1 MEKELII
8 GVIYS
13 KFDQIDG
20 PVAVTWEPE
29 SLSREILDTI
39 SLKTI
44 NMITEQKKDIDKSL
58 AVVPFPT
65 FNIKGLV
72 GISAIKDASKRG
84 GVVDFSITLLFDEK
98 DDVIFYKYVKYLE
111 TYFFELMDN
120 IIESEKQK
128 AGSKKIKKLLN
139 DFKTDMDNFLND
151 LKQEELNTVDT
162 IAFPADDS
170 RGLTLSKLKFKMIVV
185 GDPRVGKT
193 STILQFTD
201 KAFRR
206 TYIPTIGVNI
216 SEKKIKVEDT
226 LIELVIWDVAGQSK
240 FQKMRKHY
248 YKGARAYFLVF
259 DLTDPKSYKNI
270 NAWNNDIK
278 KYVSEDIP
286 GIILANKS
294 DLKKSRYILIRD
306 LKKLASDLGVEYLK
320 TSAKTGKNI
329 DEAFLK
335 LGKAIINSRKKP
347 IE

>member
-1 MEKELII
+1 LEKELII
-8 GVIYS
+8 GIIYS

-20 PVAVTWEPE
+20 PVAVLWLPE
-29 SLSREILDTI
+29 SLSQEILDTI

-58 AVVPFPT
+58 AVVPFST
-65 FNIKGLV
+65 FNLKGLV

-98 DDVIFYKYVKYLE
+98 NDVIFYKYLKYLE
-111 TYFFELMDN
+111 NYFFELIDR
-120 IIESEKQK
+120 IIEAESQK
-128 AGSKKIKKLLN
+128 SGLKRIKKLLT
-139 DFKTDMDNFLND
+139 DFNIEMKNLLRD
-151 LKQEELNTVDT
+151 LRQEEINTIDAV
-162 IAFPADDS
+162 AFPSDDTS
-170 RGLTLSKLKFKMIVV
+170 SLSLSKLKFKMIVI
-185 GDPRVGKT
+185 GDPCVGKT

-206 TYIPTIGVNI
+206 SYIPTIGVNI
-216 SEKKIKVEDT
+216 TEKKIMVDDT

-259 DLTDPKSYKNI
+259 DLTDPQSYKNI
-270 NAWNNDIK
+270 SAWNNDVK
-278 KYVSEDIP
+278 KYISEDIP
-286 GIILANKS
+286 DIILANKS

-306 LKKLASDLGVEYLK
+306 LKKLAIDLGLEYLK

-335 LGKAIINSRKKP
+335 LGKAILNSRNKP
-347 IE
+347 T